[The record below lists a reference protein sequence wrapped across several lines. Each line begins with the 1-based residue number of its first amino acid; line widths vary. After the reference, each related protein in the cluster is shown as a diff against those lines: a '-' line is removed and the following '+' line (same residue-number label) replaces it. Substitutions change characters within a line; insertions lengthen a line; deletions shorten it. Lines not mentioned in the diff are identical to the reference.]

1 MRQNGLMR
9 RVKYTFYIIIA
20 VFFALAQGL
29 SAQNRQVDS
38 LVRLGESL
46 HMDYRFD
53 EACQAF
59 EEAAGLLGDNV
70 ADSLIME
77 SVAEKLIL
85 SENGLSMADFAYT
98 PAVVD
103 RTRFSIDDFFLY
115 YPLRDRSWRKVP
127 DQLDSSSFHPFSKA
141 LFAPSGSDRIIFS
154 AEDAA
159 GIRNLFMT
167 EIQDTLWTYPSM
179 LNESLT
185 SFSDEIYPMLS
196 SDGKSLYFS
205 SDGLYGVGGYDLYV
219 SRWDDEMKDWSEPVN
234 MGFPYSS
241 PYDDFLYLS
250 DDEEGYVFFASNRD
264 CQGDSVWVY
273 VLEYDSMPVRHSVED
288 PAALKELSLL
298 IPEHE
303 QVREEEP
310 EDAGVSESAGM
321 EKYRNKMAHVRQLRD
336 SVAFYTSSL
345 EEDRS
350 LFALSNDDSERMRLA
365 DIIRKRES
373 YVPELQDS
381 LKKAISQL
389 QEIEMEFLSSG
400 VVVDPDKIMA
410 AATNE
415 NEDAPRYDFVKRS
428 FGGPMDLH
436 IMKPEKEFDYS
447 FMVLDEGR
455 FAEDNTIPNGIIYQ
469 IQIFSAGGKA
479 DVKSLK
485 GLSPVFERRGE
496 SGRYTYRVGLFNSY
510 KDVLSKLNTVK
521 GRGFRSAF
529 IVAYDDGD
537 EISVATAR
545 NRETAKDDVRHMYE
559 VRIIP
564 VDGVLEDTV
573 TAGIRQQAA
582 GKDIARS
589 EAEDGTIIFMV
600 GPFTDKA
607 QADDLAAAVMEMGI
621 SDVSVHEV
629 ANDSAN
635 Q

>member
-1 MRQNGLMR
+1 MQ
-9 RVKYTFYIIIA
+9 RVKYTFYIILA
-20 VFFALAQGL
+20 VIFAFAQEIT
-29 SAQNRQVDS
+29 AQNRQVDS
-38 LVRLGESL
+38 LVRHGEAL

-59 EEAAGLLGDNV
+59 EEAAALLEGNA
-70 ADSLIME
+70 ADSLIIE
-77 SVAEKLIL
+77 SVAEKLLL
-85 SENGLSMADFAYT
+85 SENGLNMADFVYS
-98 PAVVD
+98 PAVID
-103 RTRFSIDDFFLY
+103 RTKFSIEDFFLY
-115 YPLRDRSWRKVP
+115 YPLRDRAWRQVP
-127 DQLDSSSFHPFSKA
+127 DQLDSSTFHPFSKA
-141 LFAPSGSDRIIFS
+141 LYAPSGSDRIIYS

-159 GIRNLFMT
+159 GIRNLFVT
-167 EIQDTLWTYPSM
+167 ELQDTLWTYPSM

-185 SFSDEIYPMLS
+185 SLSDEIYPMLS
-196 SDGKSLYFS
+196 PDGKSLYFS

-219 SRWDDEMKDWSEPVN
+219 SRWDEEMKDWSEPVN

-241 PYDDFLYLS
+241 PYDDFLYVS
-250 DDEEGYVFFASNRD
+250 DDEEGHMFFASNRD
-264 CQGDSVWVY
+264 CSADSVWVY

-288 PAALKELSLL
+288 PASLKELSLL
-298 IPEHE
+298 VPEHE
-303 QVREEEP
+303 QVREEELEEAP
-310 EDAGVSESAGM
+310 VAENAGM
-321 EKYRNKMAHVRQLRD
+321 DKYRTKMAQVRQLRD
-336 SVAFYTSSL
+336 SVSFYTTSL

-350 LFALSNDDSERMRLA
+350 LFALSNDDTERMRLA
-365 DIIRKRES
+365 ELIRSRES

-381 LKKAISQL
+381 LKRAIAQL

-415 NEDAPRYDFVKRS
+415 NEDAPRYDFIKRS
-428 FGGPMDLH
+428 FGGPLDLR
-436 IMKPEKEFDYS
+436 MMRPEKEFDYS

-455 FAEDNTIPNGIIYQ
+455 FAEDNTIPDGIIYQ

-529 IVAYDDGD
+529 IVAYDDG
-537 EISVATAR
+537 EEVSVATAR
-545 NRETAKDDVRHMYE
+545 NREAAKGAEHHMYE

-564 VDGVLEDTV
+564 ADGVLDDAV
-573 TAGIRQQAA
+573 TAGIREKAA

-589 EAEDGTIIFMV
+589 ESEDGTIIFMV
-600 GPFTDKA
+600 GPFADKA
-607 QADDLAAAVMEMGI
+607 QADDLAAAVVEMGI

-629 ANDSAN
+629 ANDSSN
-635 Q
+635 K

>member
-1 MRQNGLMR
+1 MQ
-9 RVKYTFYIIIA
+9 RVKYTFYIILA
-20 VFFALAQGL
+20 VIFAFAQEIT
-29 SAQNRQVDS
+29 AQNRQVDS
-38 LVRLGESL
+38 LVRHGEAL

-59 EEAAGLLGDNV
+59 EEAAALLEGNA
-70 ADSLIME
+70 ADSLLIE
-77 SVAEKLIL
+77 SVAEKLLL
-85 SENGLSMADFAYT
+85 SENGLNMADFVYS
-98 PAVVD
+98 PAVID
-103 RTRFSIDDFFLY
+103 RTRFSVEDFFLY
-115 YPLRDRSWRKVP
+115 YPLRDRAWRQVP
-127 DQLDSSSFHPFSKA
+127 DQLDSSAFHPFSKA
-141 LFAPSGSDRIIFS
+141 LYAPSGSDRIIYS

-159 GIRNLFMT
+159 GIRNLFVT
-167 EIQDTLWTYPSM
+167 ELQDTLWTYPSM

-196 SDGKSLYFS
+196 PDGKSLYFS

-241 PYDDFLYLS
+241 PYDDILYVS
-250 DDEEGYVFFASNRD
+250 DDEEGHVFFASNRD
-264 CQGDSVWVY
+264 CGADSVWVY
-273 VLEYDSMPVRHSVED
+273 VLEYDNMPVRHSVED

-303 QVREEEP
+303 QVREEE
-310 EDAGVSESAGM
+310 SEEAPVAENAGM
-321 EKYRNKMAHVRQLRD
+321 DKYRNKMAQVRQLRD
-336 SVAFYTSSL
+336 SVAFYTASL

-365 DIIRKRES
+365 ELIRERES

-381 LKKAISQL
+381 LKKVIMQL

-415 NEDAPRYDFVKRS
+415 NEDAPRYDFMKRS
-428 FGGPMDLH
+428 FGGPLDLR
-436 IMKPEKEFDYS
+436 MMRPEKEFDYS

-455 FAEDNTIPNGIIYQ
+455 FAEDNTIPDGIIYQ

-529 IVAYDDGD
+529 IVAYDDG
-537 EISVATAR
+537 EEVSVATAR
-545 NRETAKDDVRHMYE
+545 NRETAKGTEHHMYE

-564 VDGVLEDTV
+564 ADGVLDDAV
-573 TAGIRQQAA
+573 TAGIREKAA

-589 EAEDGTIIFMV
+589 ESEDGTITFMV
-600 GPFTDKA
+600 GPFADKA
-607 QADDLAAAVMEMGI
+607 QADDLAAAVVEMGI

-629 ANDSAN
+629 ANDSSN
-635 Q
+635 K

>member
-1 MRQNGLMR
+1 MQ
-9 RVKYTFYIIIA
+9 RVKYTFYIILA
-20 VFFALAQGL
+20 VFFAFAQGL

-53 EACQAF
+53 EACQVF
-59 EEAAGLLGDNV
+59 EEAADILGDNA
-70 ADSLIME
+70 ADSLLME
-77 SVAEKLIL
+77 SVAEKLLL

-167 EIQDTLWTYPSM
+167 ELQDTLWTYPSL

-219 SRWDDEMKDWSEPVN
+219 SRWDDEVDDWAEPVN

-241 PYDDFLYLS
+241 PYDDFLYVS
-250 DDEEGYVFFASNRD
+250 DEEEGYAFFASNRD
-264 CQGDSVWVY
+264 CPSDSVWVY
-273 VLEYDSMPVRHSVED
+273 VLEFDNMPVRHSVED

-298 IPEHE
+298 LPEHE

-310 EDAGVSESAGM
+310 EEAGAVENAGM
-321 EKYRNKMAHVRQLRD
+321 DKYRSKMAQVRQLRD
-336 SVAFYTSSL
+336 SVAFYTTSL

-365 DIIRKRES
+365 ELIRERES

-428 FGGPMDLH
+428 FGGPLDLD
-436 IMKPEKEFDYS
+436 IVKPEAEFDYS

-455 FAEDNTIPNGIIYQ
+455 FAEDNTIPDGIIYQ

-479 DVKSLK
+479 DVKNLK

-529 IVAYDDGD
+529 IVAYDDGE

-545 NRETAKDDVRHMYE
+545 NREAAKDDLRHMYE
-559 VRIIP
+559 VRITP
-564 VDGVLEDTV
+564 ADGVLDDSV
-573 TAGIRQQAA
+573 TAGIRQHAA

-607 QADDLAAAVMEMGI
+607 QADELVAAVMEMGI

>member
-1 MRQNGLMR
+1 MQ
-9 RVKYTFYIIIA
+9 RVKYTFYIILA
-20 VFFALAQGL
+20 VIFAFAQEIT
-29 SAQNRQVDS
+29 AQNRQVDS
-38 LVRLGESL
+38 LVRHGEAL

-59 EEAAGLLGDNV
+59 EEAAALLEGNA
-70 ADSLIME
+70 ADSLLIE
-77 SVAEKLIL
+77 SVAEKLLL
-85 SENGLSMADFAYT
+85 SENGLNMADFVYS
-98 PAVVD
+98 PAVID
-103 RTRFSIDDFFLY
+103 RTKFSIEDFFLY
-115 YPLRDRSWRKVP
+115 YPLRDRAWRQVP
-127 DQLDSSSFHPFSKA
+127 DQLDSSAFHPFSKA
-141 LFAPSGSDRIIFS
+141 LYAPSGSDRIIYS

-159 GIRNLFMT
+159 GIRNLFVT
-167 EIQDTLWTYPSM
+167 ELQDTLWTYPSM

-185 SFSDEIYPMLS
+185 SLSDEIYPMLS
-196 SDGKSLYFS
+196 PDGKSLYFS

-219 SRWDDEMKDWSEPVN
+219 SRWDEEMKDWSEPVN

-241 PYDDFLYLS
+241 PYDDFLYVS
-250 DDEEGYVFFASNRD
+250 DDEDGHVFFASNRD
-264 CQGDSVWVY
+264 CSADSVWVY
-273 VLEYDSMPVRHSVED
+273 VLEYDNMPVRHSVED

-303 QVREEEP
+303 QVREEE
-310 EDAGVSESAGM
+310 SEEAPVAENAGM
-321 EKYRNKMAHVRQLRD
+321 DKYRDKMAQVRQLRD
-336 SVAFYTSSL
+336 SVAFYTASL

-365 DIIRKRES
+365 ELIRERES

-381 LKKAISQL
+381 LKKVIMQL

-415 NEDAPRYDFVKRS
+415 NEDAPRYDFMKRS
-428 FGGPMDLH
+428 FGGPLDLR
-436 IMKPEKEFDYS
+436 MMRPEKEFDYS

-455 FAEDNTIPNGIIYQ
+455 FAEDNTIPGGIIYQ

-479 DVKSLK
+479 DVESLK

-529 IVAYDDGD
+529 IVAYDDG
-537 EISVATAR
+537 EEVSVATAR
-545 NRETAKDDVRHMYE
+545 NRETAKDAELHMYE

-564 VDGVLEDTV
+564 ADGVLDDAV
-573 TAGIRQQAA
+573 TAGIREKAA

-589 EAEDGTIIFMV
+589 ESEDGTIIFMV
-600 GPFTDKA
+600 GPFADKA
-607 QADDLAAAVMEMGI
+607 QADDLAAAVVEMGI

-629 ANDSAN
+629 ANDSSN
-635 Q
+635 K

>member
-1 MRQNGLMR
+1 MQG
-9 RVKYTFYIIIA
+9 VKCTFYIIMA
-20 VFFALAQGL
+20 VIFAFAQEIT
-29 SAQNRQVDS
+29 AQNRQVDS
-38 LVRLGESL
+38 LVRHGEAL

-59 EEAAGLLGDNV
+59 EEAAALLKY
-70 ADSLIME
+70 ADSLLIE

-85 SENGLSMADFAYT
+85 SENGLNMADFAYT
-98 PAVVD
+98 PNVVD
-103 RTRFSIDDFFLY
+103 RTKFSLEDFFLY
-115 YPLRDRSWRKVP
+115 YPLRDRSWRQVP
-127 DQLDSSSFHPFSKA
+127 DQLDSSRFHPFSKA
-141 LFAPSGSDRIIFS
+141 LYAPSGSDRIIYS

-167 EIQDTLWTYPSM
+167 ELKDTLWTYPSM

-196 SDGKSLYFS
+196 PDGKSLYFS

-219 SRWDDEMKDWSEPVN
+219 SRWDDEMKDWSKPVN

-241 PYDDFLYLS
+241 PYDDFLYVS
-250 DDEEGYVFFASNRD
+250 DEEDGYVFFASNRECD
-264 CQGDSVWVY
+264 ADSVWVY
-273 VLEYDSMPVRHSVED
+273 VLEYDNMPVRHSVED

-303 QVREEEP
+303 QVREEE
-310 EDAGVSESAGM
+310 DAGKSDNAGM
-321 EKYRNKMAHVRQLRD
+321 DKYRSKMAQVRQLRD
-336 SVAFYTSSL
+336 SVSFHTTSL

-350 LFALSNDDSERMRLA
+350 RFALSNDDTERMRLA
-365 DIIRKRES
+365 ELIRSREA

-381 LKKAISQL
+381 LKRAIAQL

-410 AATNE
+410 AATIE
-415 NEDAPRYDFVKRS
+415 NEEASRYDFVKRS
-428 FGGPMDLH
+428 FGGPLDLH
-436 IMKPEKEFDYS
+436 MMKPEKEFDYS

-455 FAEDNTIPNGIIYQ
+455 FAEDNTIPDGIIYQ

-521 GRGFRSAF
+521 GGGFRSAF
-529 IVAYDDGD
+529 IVAYDDG
-537 EISVATAR
+537 EEVSVATAR
-545 NRETAKDDVRHMYE
+545 NREGAKDDVYHMYE

-564 VDGVLEDTV
+564 ADGVLDDSV

-589 EAEDGTIIFMV
+589 ESEDGTIIFMV
-600 GPFTDKA
+600 GPFTDKVEA
-607 QADDLAAAVMEMGI
+607 EELAAVVMEMGI

-629 ANDSAN
+629 VNDSAN

>member
-1 MRQNGLMR
+1 MQ

-20 VFFALAQGL
+20 VIFALSQEIT
-29 SAQNRQVDS
+29 AQNRQVDS
-38 LVRLGESL
+38 LVRHGEAL

-59 EEAAGLLGDNV
+59 EEAAALLEGNA
-70 ADSLIME
+70 ADSLLVE
-77 SVAEKLIL
+77 SVAEKLLL
-85 SENGLSMADFAYT
+85 SENGLNMADFVYS
-98 PAVVD
+98 PAVID
-103 RTRFSIDDFFLY
+103 RTKFSVEDFFLY

-127 DQLDSSSFHPFSKA
+127 DQLDSSAVHPFSKA
-141 LFAPSGSDRIIFS
+141 LYAPSDSDRIIYS

-159 GIRNLFMT
+159 GIRNLFVT
-167 EIQDTLWTYPSM
+167 ELQDTLWTYPSM

-196 SDGKSLYFS
+196 PDGKSLYFS

-219 SRWDDEMKDWSEPVN
+219 SRWDEEMKDWSEPVN

-241 PYDDFLYLS
+241 PYDDFLYVS
-250 DDEEGYVFFASNRD
+250 DDEERHVFFASNRD
-264 CQGDSVWVY
+264 CSADSVWVY
-273 VLEYDSMPVRHSVED
+273 VLEYDNMPVRHSVED

-310 EDAGVSESAGM
+310 EEAPVAENAGM
-321 EKYRNKMAHVRQLRD
+321 DKYRNKMAQVRQLRD
-336 SVAFYTSSL
+336 SVAFYTASL

-350 LFALSNDDSERMRLA
+350 LFALSNDDSERMKLA
-365 DIIRKRES
+365 ELIRERES

-381 LKKAISQL
+381 LKKVIMQL

-415 NEDAPRYDFVKRS
+415 NEDTPRYDFMKRS
-428 FGGPMDLH
+428 FGGPLDLRM
-436 IMKPEKEFDYS
+436 MKPEKEFDYS

-455 FAEDNTIPNGIIYQ
+455 FAEDNTIPGGIIYQ

-529 IVAYDDGD
+529 IVAYDDG
-537 EISVATAR
+537 EEVSVATAR
-545 NRETAKDDVRHMYE
+545 NREAAKGAEHHMYE

-564 VDGVLEDTV
+564 ADGVLDDAV
-573 TAGIRQQAA
+573 TAGIREKAA

-589 EAEDGTIIFMV
+589 ESEDGTIIFMV
-600 GPFTDKA
+600 GPFADRI
-607 QADDLAAAVMEMGI
+607 QADDLAAAVVEMGI

-629 ANDSAN
+629 ANDSSN
-635 Q
+635 K

>member
-1 MRQNGLMR
+1 MQ

-20 VFFALAQGL
+20 VIFALSQEIT
-29 SAQNRQVDS
+29 AQNRQVDS
-38 LVRLGESL
+38 LVRHGEDL

-59 EEAAGLLGDNV
+59 EEAAALLGDNP
-70 ADSLIME
+70 ADSLLVE
-77 SVAEKLIL
+77 SVAEKLLL
-85 SENGLSMADFAYT
+85 SENGLNMADFVYS
-98 PAVVD
+98 PAVID
-103 RTRFSIDDFFLY
+103 RTKFSIEDFFLY
-115 YPLRDRSWRKVP
+115 YPLRDMAWRQVP
-127 DQLDSSSFHPFSKA
+127 DQLDSSAFHPFSKA
-141 LFAPSGSDRIIFS
+141 LYAPSGSDRIIYS

-159 GIRNLFMT
+159 GIRNLFVT
-167 EIQDTLWTYPSM
+167 ELQDTLWTYPSM

-185 SFSDEIYPMLS
+185 SLSDEIYPMLS
-196 SDGKSLYFS
+196 PDGKSLYFS

-219 SRWDDEMKDWSEPVN
+219 SRWDEEMKDWSEPVN

-241 PYDDFLYLS
+241 PYDDFLYVS
-250 DDEEGYVFFASNRD
+250 DDEEGHVFFASNRD
-264 CQGDSVWVY
+264 CSVDSVWVY
-273 VLEYDSMPVRHSVED
+273 VLEYDNMPVRHSVED

-310 EDAGVSESAGM
+310 EEAPVAENAGM
-321 EKYRNKMAHVRQLRD
+321 DKYRNKMAQVRQLRD
-336 SVAFYTSSL
+336 SVSFYTTSL

-350 LFALSNDDSERMRLA
+350 LFALSNDDTERMRLA
-365 DIIRKRES
+365 ELIRSREA

-381 LKKAISQL
+381 LKRAIAQL

-415 NEDAPRYDFVKRS
+415 NEDAPRYDFMKRS
-428 FGGPMDLH
+428 FGGPLDLH
-436 IMKPEKEFDYS
+436 MMRPEKEFDYS

-455 FAEDNTIPNGIIYQ
+455 FAEDNTIPGGIIYQ

-479 DVKSLK
+479 DLKSLK

-529 IVAYDDGD
+529 IVAYDDG
-537 EISVATAR
+537 EEVSVATAR
-545 NRETAKDDVRHMYE
+545 NREVAKGAELHVYE

-564 VDGVLEDTV
+564 ADGVLDDSV
-573 TAGIRQQAA
+573 TAGIREKAA

-589 EAEDGTIIFMV
+589 ESEDGTIIFMV
-600 GPFTDKA
+600 GPFADKT
-607 QADDLAAAVMEMGI
+607 QADDLAAAVVEMGI

-629 ANDSAN
+629 ANDSSN
-635 Q
+635 K

>member
-1 MRQNGLMR
+1 MQ

-20 VFFALAQGL
+20 VIFALSQEIT
-29 SAQNRQVDS
+29 AQNRQVDS
-38 LVRLGESL
+38 LVRHGEAL

-59 EEAAGLLGDNV
+59 EEAAALLEGNA
-70 ADSLIME
+70 ADSLLVE
-77 SVAEKLIL
+77 SVAEKLLL
-85 SENGLSMADFAYT
+85 SENGLNMADFVYS
-98 PAVVD
+98 PAVID
-103 RTRFSIDDFFLY
+103 RTKFSVEDFFLY
-115 YPLRDRSWRKVP
+115 YPLRDMSWRQVP
-127 DQLDSSSFHPFSKA
+127 DQLDSSAFHPFSKA
-141 LFAPSGSDRIIFS
+141 LYAPSGSDRIIYS

-159 GIRNLFMT
+159 GIRNLFVT
-167 EIQDTLWTYPSM
+167 ELQDTLWTYPSM

-196 SDGKSLYFS
+196 PDGKSLYFS

-219 SRWDDEMKDWSEPVN
+219 SRWDEEMKDWSEPVN

-241 PYDDFLYLS
+241 PYDDFLYVS
-250 DDEEGYVFFASNRD
+250 DDEEGHVFFASNRD
-264 CQGDSVWVY
+264 CSADSVWVY
-273 VLEYDSMPVRHSVED
+273 VLEYDNMPVRHSVED

-303 QVREEEP
+303 QVRDEE
-310 EDAGVSESAGM
+310 SEEAPVAENAGM
-321 EKYRNKMAHVRQLRD
+321 DKYRNKMAQVRQLRD
-336 SVAFYTSSL
+336 SVAFYTASL

-365 DIIRKRES
+365 ELIRERES

-381 LKKAISQL
+381 LKKVIMQL

-415 NEDAPRYDFVKRS
+415 NEDSPRYDFMKRS
-428 FGGPMDLH
+428 FGGPLDLRM
-436 IMKPEKEFDYS
+436 MKPEKEFDYS

-455 FAEDNTIPNGIIYQ
+455 FAEDNTIPGGIIYQ

-529 IVAYDDGD
+529 IVAYDDG
-537 EISVATAR
+537 EEVSVATAR
-545 NRETAKDDVRHMYE
+545 NREAAKGAEHHMYE

-564 VDGVLEDTV
+564 ADGVLDDAV
-573 TAGIRQQAA
+573 TAGIREKAA

-589 EAEDGTIIFMV
+589 ESEDGTIIFMV
-600 GPFTDKA
+600 GPFADKA
-607 QADDLAAAVMEMGI
+607 QADDLAAAVVEMGI

-629 ANDSAN
+629 ANDSSN
-635 Q
+635 K

>member
-1 MRQNGLMR
+1 MQ
-9 RVKYTFYIIIA
+9 RVKYTFYIILA
-20 VFFALAQGL
+20 VIFAFAQEIT
-29 SAQNRQVDS
+29 AQNRQVDS
-38 LVRLGESL
+38 LVRHGEAL

-59 EEAAGLLGDNV
+59 EEAAALLEGNA
-70 ADSLIME
+70 ADSLLIE
-77 SVAEKLIL
+77 SVAEKLLL
-85 SENGLSMADFAYT
+85 SENGLNMADFVYS
-98 PAVVD
+98 PAVID
-103 RTRFSIDDFFLY
+103 RTKFSVEDFFLY
-115 YPLRDRSWRKVP
+115 YPLRDRAWRQVP
-127 DQLDSSSFHPFSKA
+127 DQLDSSAFHPFSKA
-141 LFAPSGSDRIIFS
+141 LYAPSGSDRIIYS

-159 GIRNLFMT
+159 GIRNLFVT
-167 EIQDTLWTYPSM
+167 ELQDTLWTYPSM
-179 LNESLT
+179 LNESLI
-185 SFSDEIYPMLS
+185 SLSDEIYPMLS
-196 SDGKSLYFS
+196 PDGKSLYFS

-219 SRWDDEMKDWSEPVN
+219 SRWDEEMKDWSEPVN

-241 PYDDFLYLS
+241 PYDDFLYVS
-250 DDEEGYVFFASNRD
+250 DDEEGHVFFASNRD
-264 CQGDSVWVY
+264 CSADSVWVY
-273 VLEYDSMPVRHSVED
+273 VLEYDNMPVRHSVED

-303 QVREEEP
+303 QVREEE
-310 EDAGVSESAGM
+310 SEEAPVAENAGM
-321 EKYRNKMAHVRQLRD
+321 DKYRNKMAQVRQLRD
-336 SVAFYTSSL
+336 SVSFYTTSL

-350 LFALSNDDSERMRLA
+350 LFALSNDDTERMRLA
-365 DIIRKRES
+365 ELIRSREA

-381 LKKAISQL
+381 LKRAIAQL

-415 NEDAPRYDFVKRS
+415 SEDSPRYDFMKRS
-428 FGGPMDLH
+428 FGAPLDLR
-436 IMKPEKEFDYS
+436 MMRPEKEFDYS

-455 FAEDNTIPNGIIYQ
+455 FAEDNTIPGGIIYQ

-537 EISVATAR
+537 EVSVATAR
-545 NRETAKDDVRHMYE
+545 NREATKGAELHMYE

-564 VDGVLEDTV
+564 ADGVLDDAV
-573 TAGIRQQAA
+573 TAGIREKAA

-589 EAEDGTIIFMV
+589 ESEDGTIIFMV
-600 GPFTDKA
+600 GPFADKT
-607 QADDLAAAVMEMGI
+607 QADDLAAAVVEMGI

-629 ANDSAN
+629 ANDSSN
-635 Q
+635 K

>member
-1 MRQNGLMR
+1 MQ
-9 RVKYTFYIIIA
+9 RVKYTFYIILA
-20 VFFALAQGL
+20 VIFAFAQEIT
-29 SAQNRQVDS
+29 AQNRQVDS
-38 LVRLGESL
+38 LVRHGEAL

-59 EEAAGLLGDNV
+59 EEAVALLEGNA
-70 ADSLIME
+70 ADSLLIE
-77 SVAEKLIL
+77 SVAEKLLL
-85 SENGLSMADFAYT
+85 SENGLNMADFVYS
-98 PAVVD
+98 PAVID
-103 RTRFSIDDFFLY
+103 RTKFSIEDFFLY
-115 YPLRDRSWRKVP
+115 YPLRDRAWRQVP
-127 DQLDSSSFHPFSKA
+127 DQLDSSAFHPFSKA
-141 LFAPSGSDRIIFS
+141 LYAPSGSDRIIYS

-159 GIRNLFMT
+159 GIRNLFVT
-167 EIQDTLWTYPSM
+167 ELQDTLWTYPSM

-185 SFSDEIYPMLS
+185 SLSDEIYPMLS
-196 SDGKSLYFS
+196 PDGKSLYFS

-219 SRWDDEMKDWSEPVN
+219 SRWDEEMKDWSEPVN

-241 PYDDFLYLS
+241 PYDDFLYVS
-250 DDEEGYVFFASNRD
+250 DNEEGHVFFASNRD
-264 CQGDSVWVY
+264 CSADSVWVY
-273 VLEYDSMPVRHSVED
+273 VLEFDNMPVRHSVED

-303 QVREEEP
+303 QVREEE
-310 EDAGVSESAGM
+310 SEEAPVAENAGM
-321 EKYRNKMAHVRQLRD
+321 DKYRNKMAQVRQLRD
-336 SVAFYTSSL
+336 SVAFYTASL

-365 DIIRKRES
+365 ELIRERES

-381 LKKAISQL
+381 LKKVIMQL
-389 QEIEMEFLSSG
+389 QDIEMEFLSSG

-415 NEDAPRYDFVKRS
+415 NEDAPRYDFMKRS
-428 FGGPMDLH
+428 FGGPLDLR
-436 IMKPEKEFDYS
+436 MMRPEKEFDYS

-455 FAEDNTIPNGIIYQ
+455 FAEDNTIPDGIIYQ

-529 IVAYDDGD
+529 IVAYDDG
-537 EISVATAR
+537 EEVSVATAR
-545 NRETAKDDVRHMYE
+545 NRETAKGAEHHMYE

-564 VDGVLEDTV
+564 ADGVLDDAV
-573 TAGIRQQAA
+573 TAGIREKAA

-589 EAEDGTIIFMV
+589 ESEDGTIIFMV
-600 GPFTDKA
+600 GPFADKA
-607 QADDLAAAVMEMGI
+607 QADDLAAAVVEMGI

-629 ANDSAN
+629 ANDSSN
-635 Q
+635 K

>member
-1 MRQNGLMR
+1 MR

-167 EIQDTLWTYPSM
+167 ELQDTLWTYPSM

-196 SDGKSLYFS
+196 PDGKSLYFS

-219 SRWDDEMKDWSEPVN
+219 SRWDDEMNDWSEPVN

-250 DDEEGYVFFASNRD
+250 DDEDGYVFFASNRD

-428 FGGPMDLH
+428 FGGPLDLH

-529 IVAYDDGD
+529 IVAYDDGE

>member
-127 DQLDSSSFHPFSKA
+127 NQLDSSSFHPFSKA

-167 EIQDTLWTYPSM
+167 ELQDTLWTYPSM

-196 SDGKSLYFS
+196 PDGKSLYFS

-428 FGGPMDLH
+428 FGGPLDLH

-529 IVAYDDGD
+529 IVAYDDGE

>member
-167 EIQDTLWTYPSM
+167 ELQDTLWTYPSM

-196 SDGKSLYFS
+196 PDGKSLYFS

-219 SRWDDEMKDWSEPVN
+219 SRWDDEMNDWSEPVN

-250 DDEEGYVFFASNRD
+250 DDEDGYVFFASNRD

-428 FGGPMDLH
+428 FGGPLDLH

-529 IVAYDDGD
+529 IVAYDDGE

>member
-1 MRQNGLMR
+1 MQG
-9 RVKYTFYIIIA
+9 VKYTFYIFMTVI
-20 VFFALAQGL
+20 FAFSQEL
-29 SAQNRQVDS
+29 SAQNPQVDS

-53 EACQAF
+53 DACHAF
-59 EEAAGLLGDNV
+59 EEAVGLIGDAP
-70 ADSLIME
+70 ADSLLREM
-77 SVAEKLIL
+77 VAEKLL
-85 SENGLSMADFAYT
+85 LAENGLNMADFVYT
-98 PAVVD
+98 PVVVD
-103 RTRFSIDDFFLY
+103 RMKCSLEDFFLY
-115 YPLRDRSWRKVP
+115 YPLADRAWRKIP
-127 DQLDSSSFHPFSKA
+127 DQLDSSRFHPFSKA
-141 LFAPSGSDRIIFS
+141 LYAPSGADMLIYS
-154 AEDAA
+154 AEDQA

-167 EIQDTLWTYPSM
+167 ELQDTLWTYPSL
-179 LNESLT
+179 LNESVT

-196 SDGKSLYFS
+196 PDGRSLYFS

-219 SRWDDEMKDWSEPVN
+219 SRWDDGLRDWTEPVN

-241 PYDDFLYLS
+241 PYDDFLYVS

-264 CQGDSVWVY
+264 CQADSLWVY

-288 PAALKELSLL
+288 PSALKELSLL

-303 QVREEEP
+303 QMSDEEARKDDVQ
-310 EDAGVSESAGM
+310 EDSGM
-321 EKYRNKMAHVRQLRD
+321 EKYRRKMAQVRQLRD

-350 LFALSNDDSERMRLA
+350 LFALSNDDTERLRLA
-365 DIIRKRES
+365 ELIRQRES

-381 LKKAISQL
+381 LKRAIAQL
-389 QEIEMEFLSSG
+389 QDIEMEFLSSG

-415 NEDAPRYDFVKRS
+415 NEEAPRYDFVRRS
-428 FGGPMDLH
+428 FGGPLDLRF
-436 IMKPEKEFDYS
+436 MKPETEFDYS

-455 FAEDNTIPNGIIYQ
+455 FAEDNTIPDGIIYQ

-479 DVKSLK
+479 DVKSLR

-510 KDVLSKLNTVK
+510 KDVLSQLNTVK

-529 IVAYDDGD
+529 IVAYDDGE

-545 NRETAKDDVRHMYE
+545 DREGAKDAERHMYE

-564 VDGVLEDTV
+564 ADGVLEDSV

-589 EAEDGTIIFMV
+589 EAEDGTIMFMV
-600 GPFTDKA
+600 GPFTDRT
-607 QADDLAAAVMEMGI
+607 QAEELAAAVMEMGI
-621 SDVSVHEV
+621 SDVSVNEV
-629 ANDSAN
+629 ANDSVN

>member
-1 MRQNGLMR
+1 MR

-428 FGGPMDLH
+428 FGGPLDLH

-529 IVAYDDGD
+529 IVAYDDGE

-629 ANDSAN
+629 ANDSVN

>member
-1 MRQNGLMR
+1 MQ
-9 RVKYTFYIIIA
+9 RVKYTFYIIMA
-20 VFFALAQGL
+20 VIFAFAQEIT
-29 SAQNRQVDS
+29 AQNRQVDS
-38 LVRLGESL
+38 LVRHGEAL

-59 EEAAGLLGDNV
+59 EEAAALLEGNA
-70 ADSLIME
+70 ADSLLIE
-77 SVAEKLIL
+77 SVAEKLLL
-85 SENGLSMADFAYT
+85 SENGLNMADFVYS
-98 PAVVD
+98 PAVID
-103 RTRFSIDDFFLY
+103 RTKFSIEDFFLY
-115 YPLRDRSWRKVP
+115 YPLRDRAWRQVP
-127 DQLDSSSFHPFSKA
+127 DQLDSSAFHPFSKA
-141 LFAPSGSDRIIFS
+141 LYAPSGSDRIIYS

-159 GIRNLFMT
+159 GIRNLFVT
-167 EIQDTLWTYPSM
+167 ELQDTLWTYPSM

-185 SFSDEIYPMLS
+185 SLSDEIYPMLS
-196 SDGKSLYFS
+196 PDGKSLYFS

-219 SRWDDEMKDWSEPVN
+219 SRWDEEVKDWSEPVN

-241 PYDDFLYLS
+241 PYDDFLYVS
-250 DDEEGYVFFASNRD
+250 DDEDGHVLFASNRD
-264 CQGDSVWVY
+264 CSADSVWVY
-273 VLEYDSMPVRHSVED
+273 VLEFDNMPVRHSVED

-303 QVREEEP
+303 QVREEE
-310 EDAGVSESAGM
+310 SEEAPVAENAGM
-321 EKYRNKMAHVRQLRD
+321 DKYRNKMAQVRQLRD
-336 SVAFYTSSL
+336 SVAFYTASL

-365 DIIRKRES
+365 ELIRERES

-381 LKKAISQL
+381 LKKVIMQL

-415 NEDAPRYDFVKRS
+415 NEDAPRYDFMKRS
-428 FGGPMDLH
+428 FGGPLDLR
-436 IMKPEKEFDYS
+436 MMRPEKEFDYS

-455 FAEDNTIPNGIIYQ
+455 FAEDNTIPGGIIYQ

-529 IVAYDDGD
+529 IVAYDDG
-537 EISVATAR
+537 EEVSVATAR
-545 NRETAKDDVRHMYE
+545 NREAAKGAEHHMYE

-564 VDGVLEDTV
+564 ADGVLDDAV
-573 TAGIRQQAA
+573 TAGIREKAA

-589 EAEDGTIIFMV
+589 ESEDGTIIFMV
-600 GPFTDKA
+600 GPFADKA
-607 QADDLAAAVMEMGI
+607 QADDLAAAVVEMGI

-629 ANDSAN
+629 ANDSSN
-635 Q
+635 K

>member
-1 MRQNGLMR
+1 MQ
-9 RVKYTFYIIIA
+9 RVKYTFYIIMA
-20 VFFALAQGL
+20 VIFAFAQEIT
-29 SAQNRQVDS
+29 AQNRQVDS
-38 LVRLGESL
+38 LVRHGEAL

-59 EEAAGLLGDNV
+59 EEAAALLEGNA
-70 ADSLIME
+70 ADSLLIE
-77 SVAEKLIL
+77 SVAEKLLL
-85 SENGLSMADFAYT
+85 SENGLNMADFVYS
-98 PAVVD
+98 PAVID
-103 RTRFSIDDFFLY
+103 RTKFSIEDFFLY
-115 YPLRDRSWRKVP
+115 YPLRDRAWRQVP
-127 DQLDSSSFHPFSKA
+127 DQLDSSAFHPFSKA
-141 LFAPSGSDRIIFS
+141 LYAPSGSDRIIYS

-159 GIRNLFMT
+159 GIRNLFVT
-167 EIQDTLWTYPSM
+167 ELQDTLWTYPSM

-185 SFSDEIYPMLS
+185 SLSDEIYPMLS
-196 SDGKSLYFS
+196 PDGKSLYFS

-219 SRWDDEMKDWSEPVN
+219 SRWDEEVKDWSEPVN

-241 PYDDFLYLS
+241 PYDDFLYVS
-250 DDEEGYVFFASNRD
+250 DDEDGHVLFASNRD
-264 CQGDSVWVY
+264 CSADSVWVY
-273 VLEYDSMPVRHSVED
+273 VLEFDNMPVRHSVED

-303 QVREEEP
+303 QVREEE
-310 EDAGVSESAGM
+310 SEEAPVAENAGM
-321 EKYRNKMAHVRQLRD
+321 DKYRNKMAQVRQLRD
-336 SVAFYTSSL
+336 SVAFYTASL

-365 DIIRKRES
+365 ELIRERES

-381 LKKAISQL
+381 LKKVIMQL

-415 NEDAPRYDFVKRS
+415 NEDAPRYDFMKRS
-428 FGGPMDLH
+428 FGGPLDLR
-436 IMKPEKEFDYS
+436 MMRPEKEFDYS

-455 FAEDNTIPNGIIYQ
+455 FAEDNTIPGGIIYQ

-529 IVAYDDGD
+529 IVAYDDG
-537 EISVATAR
+537 EEVSVATAR
-545 NRETAKDDVRHMYE
+545 NRETAKDAELHMYE

-564 VDGVLEDTV
+564 ADGVLDDAV
-573 TAGIRQQAA
+573 TAGIREKAA

-589 EAEDGTIIFMV
+589 ESEDGTIIFMV
-600 GPFTDKA
+600 GPFADKT
-607 QADDLAAAVMEMGI
+607 QADDLAAAVVEMGI

-629 ANDSAN
+629 ANDSSN
-635 Q
+635 K

>member
-1 MRQNGLMR
+1 MQ
-9 RVKYTFYIIIA
+9 RVKYTFYIILA
-20 VFFALAQGL
+20 VIFAFAQEIT
-29 SAQNRQVDS
+29 AQNRQVDS
-38 LVRLGESL
+38 LVRHGEAL

-59 EEAAGLLGDNV
+59 EEAAALLEGNA
-70 ADSLIME
+70 ADSLLIE
-77 SVAEKLIL
+77 SVAEKLLL
-85 SENGLSMADFAYT
+85 SENGLNMADFVYS
-98 PAVVD
+98 PAVID
-103 RTRFSIDDFFLY
+103 RTKFSIEDFFLY
-115 YPLRDRSWRKVP
+115 YPLRDRAWRQVP
-127 DQLDSSSFHPFSKA
+127 DQLDSSALHPFSKA
-141 LFAPSGSDRIIFS
+141 LYAPSGSDRIIYS

-159 GIRNLFMT
+159 GIRNLFVT
-167 EIQDTLWTYPSM
+167 ELQDTLWTYPSM
-179 LNESLT
+179 LNESIT
-185 SFSDEIYPMLS
+185 SLSDEIYPMLS
-196 SDGKSLYFS
+196 PDGKSLYFS

-219 SRWDDEMKDWSEPVN
+219 SRWDEEMKDWSEPVN

-241 PYDDFLYLS
+241 PYDDFLYVS
-250 DDEEGYVFFASNRD
+250 DDEEGHVFFASNRD
-264 CQGDSVWVY
+264 CSADSVWVY
-273 VLEYDSMPVRHSVED
+273 VLEFDNMPVRHSVED

-303 QVREEEP
+303 QVREEE
-310 EDAGVSESAGM
+310 SEEAPVAENAGM
-321 EKYRNKMAHVRQLRD
+321 DKYRNKMAQVRQLRD
-336 SVAFYTSSL
+336 SVAFYTASL

-365 DIIRKRES
+365 ELIRERES

-381 LKKAISQL
+381 LKKVIMQL

-415 NEDAPRYDFVKRS
+415 NEDAPRYDFMKRS
-428 FGGPMDLH
+428 FGGPLDLR
-436 IMKPEKEFDYS
+436 MMRPEKEFDYS

-455 FAEDNTIPNGIIYQ
+455 FAEDNTIPGGIIYQ

-529 IVAYDDGD
+529 IVAYDDG
-537 EISVATAR
+537 EEVSVATAR
-545 NRETAKDDVRHMYE
+545 NREAAKGADHHMYE

-564 VDGVLEDTV
+564 ADGVLDDAV
-573 TAGIRQQAA
+573 TAGIREKAA

-589 EAEDGTIIFMV
+589 ESEDGTIIFMV
-600 GPFTDKA
+600 GPFADKA
-607 QADDLAAAVMEMGI
+607 QADDLAAAVVEMGI

-629 ANDSAN
+629 ANDSSN
-635 Q
+635 K

>member
-1 MRQNGLMR
+1 MQ
-9 RVKYTFYIIIA
+9 RVKYTFYIILA
-20 VFFALAQGL
+20 VIFAFAQEIT
-29 SAQNRQVDS
+29 AQNRQVDS
-38 LVRLGESL
+38 LVRHGEAL

-59 EEAAGLLGDNV
+59 EEAAALLEGNA
-70 ADSLIME
+70 ADSLLIE
-77 SVAEKLIL
+77 SVAEKLLL
-85 SENGLSMADFAYT
+85 SENGLNMADFVYSPT
-98 PAVVD
+98 VID
-103 RTRFSIDDFFLY
+103 RTRFSVEDFFLY
-115 YPLRDRSWRKVP
+115 YPLRDRAWRQVP
-127 DQLDSSSFHPFSKA
+127 DQLDSSTFHPFSKA
-141 LFAPSGSDRIIFS
+141 LYAPSGSDRIIYS

-159 GIRNLFMT
+159 GIRNLFVT
-167 EIQDTLWTYPSM
+167 ELQDTLWTYPSM

-185 SFSDEIYPMLS
+185 SLSDEIYPMLS
-196 SDGKSLYFS
+196 PDGKSLYFS

-219 SRWDDEMKDWSEPVN
+219 SRWDEEMKDWSEPVN

-241 PYDDFLYLS
+241 PYDDFLYVS
-250 DDEEGYVFFASNRD
+250 DDEEGHMFFASNRD
-264 CQGDSVWVY
+264 CSADSVWVY
-273 VLEYDSMPVRHSVED
+273 VLEFDNMPVRHSVED

-303 QVREEEP
+303 QVREEE
-310 EDAGVSESAGM
+310 SEEAPVAENAGM
-321 EKYRNKMAHVRQLRD
+321 DKYRNKMAQVRQLRD
-336 SVAFYTSSL
+336 SVSFYTTSL

-350 LFALSNDDSERMRLA
+350 LFALSNDDTERMRLA
-365 DIIRKRES
+365 ELIRSMEA

-381 LKKAISQL
+381 LKRAIAQL

-415 NEDAPRYDFVKRS
+415 NEDAPRYDFMKRS
-428 FGGPMDLH
+428 FGGPLDLR
-436 IMKPEKEFDYS
+436 MMRPEKEFDYS

-455 FAEDNTIPNGIIYQ
+455 FAEDNTIPGGIIYQ

-529 IVAYDDGD
+529 IVAYDDG
-537 EISVATAR
+537 EEVSVATAR
-545 NRETAKDDVRHMYE
+545 NREAAKGAEHHMYE

-564 VDGVLEDTV
+564 ADGVLDDAV
-573 TAGIRQQAA
+573 TAGIREKAA

-589 EAEDGTIIFMV
+589 DSEDGTIIFMV
-600 GPFTDKA
+600 GPFADKA
-607 QADDLAAAVMEMGI
+607 QADDLAAAVVEMGI

-629 ANDSAN
+629 ANDSSN
-635 Q
+635 K

>member
-1 MRQNGLMR
+1 
-9 RVKYTFYIIIA
+9 
-20 VFFALAQGL
+20 
-29 SAQNRQVDS
+29 
-38 LVRLGESL
+38 
-46 HMDYRFD
+46 MDYRFD
-53 EACQAF
+53 AACQVF
-59 EEAAGLLGDNV
+59 EEAVSFLEDSA
-70 ADSLIME
+70 ADSLLIE
-77 SVAEKLIL
+77 SVAEKLLL

-98 PAVVD
+98 PKVVE
-103 RTRFSIDDFFLY
+103 RTKFSLEDFFLY
-115 YPLRDRSWRKVP
+115 YPLRDRAWRKVP
-127 DQLDSSSFHPFSKA
+127 DQLDSSRFHPFSKA
-141 LFAPSGSDRIIFS
+141 IYAPSGSDRIIYS

-159 GIRNLFMT
+159 GIRNLFVT
-167 EIQDTLWTYPSM
+167 ELEDTLWTYPSM

-196 SDGKSLYFS
+196 QDGKSLYFS

-219 SRWDDEMKDWSEPVN
+219 SRWDEEMKDWSEPVN

-241 PYDDFLYLS
+241 PYDDFLYFS

-264 CQGDSVWVY
+264 ADADSVWVY
-273 VLEYDSMPVRHSVED
+273 VLEYDNMPVRHSVESS
-288 PAALKELSLL
+288 AALKELSLL

-303 QVREEEP
+303 RVRDEEP
-310 EDAGVSESAGM
+310 EEAVAAENTGM
-321 EKYRNKMAHVRQLRD
+321 DKYRNKMAQVRQLRD
-336 SVAFYTSSL
+336 SVSFYTTSL

-350 LFALSNDDSERMRLA
+350 LFALSNDDTERMRLA
-365 DIIRKRES
+365 ELIRTREA
-373 YVPELQDS
+373 YVPVLQDS
-381 LKKAISQL
+381 LKVAIAQL

-415 NEDAPRYDFVKRS
+415 NEEVQRYEFVKRS
-428 FGGPMDLH
+428 FGGPLDLH
-436 IMKPEKEFDYS
+436 MMKPEKEFDYS

-455 FAEDNTIPNGIIYQ
+455 FAEDNTIPDGIIYQ

-510 KDVLSKLNTVK
+510 KDVLSNLNTVK

-529 IVAYDDGD
+529 IVAYDDG
-537 EISVATAR
+537 EEVSVATAR
-545 NRETAKDDVRHMYE
+545 NREGAKDIVQHMYE

-564 VDGVLEDTV
+564 VDGVLDDSV
-573 TAGIRQQAA
+573 IAGIHQHAA
-582 GKDIARS
+582 GKDISRS
-589 EAEDGTIIFMV
+589 ESEDGTIIFKV
-600 GPFTDKA
+600 GLFADKA

-629 ANDSAN
+629 ANESAN

>member
-1 MRQNGLMR
+1 MQ
-9 RVKYTFYIIIA
+9 RVKYTFYIILA
-20 VFFALAQGL
+20 VIFAFAQEIT
-29 SAQNRQVDS
+29 AQNRQVDS
-38 LVRLGESL
+38 LVRHGEAL

-59 EEAAGLLGDNV
+59 EEAAALLEGNA
-70 ADSLIME
+70 ADSLLIE
-77 SVAEKLIL
+77 SVAEKLLL
-85 SENGLSMADFAYT
+85 SENGLNMADFVYS
-98 PAVVD
+98 PAVID
-103 RTRFSIDDFFLY
+103 RTKFSIEDFFLY
-115 YPLRDRSWRKVP
+115 YPLRDMAWRQVP
-127 DQLDSSSFHPFSKA
+127 DQLDSSTFHPFSKA
-141 LFAPSGSDRIIFS
+141 LYAPSGSDRIIYS

-159 GIRNLFMT
+159 GIRNLFVT
-167 EIQDTLWTYPSM
+167 ELQDTLWTYPSM

-185 SFSDEIYPMLS
+185 SLSDEIYPMLS
-196 SDGKSLYFS
+196 PDGKSLYFS

-219 SRWDDEMKDWSEPVN
+219 SRWDEEMKDWSEPVN

-241 PYDDFLYLS
+241 PYDDFLYVS
-250 DDEEGYVFFASNRD
+250 DDEEGHVFFASNRD
-264 CQGDSVWVY
+264 CSADSVWVY
-273 VLEYDSMPVRHSVED
+273 VLEYDNMPVRHSVED

-303 QVREEEP
+303 QVREEE
-310 EDAGVSESAGM
+310 SEEAPVAENAGM
-321 EKYRNKMAHVRQLRD
+321 DKYRNKMAQVRQLRD
-336 SVAFYTSSL
+336 SVAFYTASL

-365 DIIRKRES
+365 ELIRERES

-381 LKKAISQL
+381 LKKVIMQL

-415 NEDAPRYDFVKRS
+415 NEDAPRYDFMKRS
-428 FGGPMDLH
+428 FGGPLDLR
-436 IMKPEKEFDYS
+436 MMRPEKEFDYS

-455 FAEDNTIPNGIIYQ
+455 FAEDNTIPGGIIYQ

-529 IVAYDDGD
+529 IVAYDDG
-537 EISVATAR
+537 EEVSVATAR
-545 NRETAKDDVRHMYE
+545 NREAAKGAEHHMYE

-564 VDGVLEDTV
+564 ADGVLDDAV
-573 TAGIRQQAA
+573 TAGIREKAA

-589 EAEDGTIIFMV
+589 ESEDGTIIFMV
-600 GPFTDKA
+600 GPFADKA
-607 QADDLAAAVMEMGI
+607 QADDLAAAVVEMGI

-629 ANDSAN
+629 ANDSSN
-635 Q
+635 K

>member
-1 MRQNGLMR
+1 MQ
-9 RVKYTFYIIIA
+9 RVKYTFYIILA
-20 VFFALAQGL
+20 VIFAFAQEIT
-29 SAQNRQVDS
+29 AQNRQVDS
-38 LVRLGESL
+38 LVRHGEAL

-59 EEAAGLLGDNV
+59 EEAAALLEGNA
-70 ADSLIME
+70 ADSLLIE
-77 SVAEKLIL
+77 SVAEKLLL
-85 SENGLSMADFAYT
+85 SENGLNMADFVYSPT
-98 PAVVD
+98 VID
-103 RTRFSIDDFFLY
+103 RTRFSVEDFFLY
-115 YPLRDRSWRKVP
+115 YPLRDRAWRQVP
-127 DQLDSSSFHPFSKA
+127 DQLDSSTFHPFSKA
-141 LFAPSGSDRIIFS
+141 LYAPSGSDRIIYS

-159 GIRNLFMT
+159 GIRNLFVT
-167 EIQDTLWTYPSM
+167 ELQDTLWTYPSM

-185 SFSDEIYPMLS
+185 SLSDEIYPMLS
-196 SDGKSLYFS
+196 PDGKSLYFS

-219 SRWDDEMKDWSEPVN
+219 SRWDEEMKDWSEPVN

-241 PYDDFLYLS
+241 PYDDFLYVS
-250 DDEEGYVFFASNRD
+250 DDEEGHMFFASNRD
-264 CQGDSVWVY
+264 CSADSVWVY
-273 VLEYDSMPVRHSVED
+273 VLEFDNMPVRHSVED

-303 QVREEEP
+303 QVREEE
-310 EDAGVSESAGM
+310 SEEAPVAENAGM
-321 EKYRNKMAHVRQLRD
+321 DKYRNKMAQVRQLRD
-336 SVAFYTSSL
+336 SVSFYTTSL

-350 LFALSNDDSERMRLA
+350 LFALSNDDTERMRLA
-365 DIIRKRES
+365 ELIRSMEA

-381 LKKAISQL
+381 LKRAIAQL

-415 NEDAPRYDFVKRS
+415 NEDAPRYDFMKRS
-428 FGGPMDLH
+428 FGGPLDLR
-436 IMKPEKEFDYS
+436 MMRPEKEFDYS

-455 FAEDNTIPNGIIYQ
+455 FAEDNTIPGGIIYQ

-529 IVAYDDGD
+529 IVAYDDG
-537 EISVATAR
+537 EEVSVATAR
-545 NRETAKDDVRHMYE
+545 NREAAKGAEHHMYE

-564 VDGVLEDTV
+564 ADGVLDDAV
-573 TAGIRQQAA
+573 TAGIREKAA

-589 EAEDGTIIFMV
+589 ESEDGTIIFMV
-600 GPFTDKA
+600 GPFADKA
-607 QADDLAAAVMEMGI
+607 QADDLAAAVVEMGI

-629 ANDSAN
+629 ANDSSN
-635 Q
+635 K

>member
-141 LFAPSGSDRIIFS
+141 LFAPSGSERIIFS

-196 SDGKSLYFS
+196 PDGKSLYFS

-428 FGGPMDLH
+428 FGGPLDLH

-529 IVAYDDGD
+529 IVAYDDGE

>member
-1 MRQNGLMR
+1 MQG
-9 RVKYTFYIIIA
+9 VKYTFYIIIA
-20 VFFALAQGL
+20 VIFSFAQKI
-29 SAQNRQVDS
+29 SAQNPQVDS

-53 EACQAF
+53 DACRAF
-59 EEAAGLLGDNV
+59 EEAAGLLGDGA
-70 ADSLIME
+70 ADSLLVE
-77 SVAEKLIL
+77 TVAGKLL
-85 SENGLSMADFAYT
+85 LAENGLSMADFVYT
-98 PAVVD
+98 PNVVD
-103 RTRFSIDDFFLY
+103 RTKFSLDEFFLY
-115 YPLRDRSWRKVP
+115 YPLRDKAWRKVP
-127 DQLDSSSFHPFSKA
+127 DQLDSSAVHPFSKA
-141 LFAPSGSDRIIFS
+141 LYAPSGSDRIIYS
-154 AEDAA
+154 SVDAA

-167 EIQDTLWTYPSM
+167 ELQDTIWTYPAM

-205 SDGLYGVGGYDLYV
+205 SDGLYGVGGFDLYV
-219 SRWDDEMKDWSEPVN
+219 SRWDDEVKDWAEPVN

-241 PYDDFLYLS
+241 PYDDFLYVS

-264 CQGDSVWVY
+264 CQSDSVWVY
-273 VLEYDSMPVRHSVED
+273 VLEYDSMPVRHSVEE
-288 PAALKELSLL
+288 PAALKELSML

-303 QVREEEP
+303 QVREKEP
-310 EDAGVSESAGM
+310 AKDDVSENSGM
-321 EKYRNKMAHVRQLRD
+321 DKYRNKMAQVRQLRD
-336 SVAFYTSSL
+336 SVSFYTSSL

-365 DIIRKRES
+365 ELIRERES

-381 LKKAISQL
+381 LKRAIAQL

-415 NEDAPRYDFVKRS
+415 NEDALRYDFIKRS
-428 FGGPMDLH
+428 FGDPLHLH
-436 IMKPEKEFDYS
+436 IMKPEAEFDYS
-447 FMVLDEGR
+447 FMVLGEGR
-455 FAEDNTIPNGIIYQ
+455 FAEDNTIPDGIIYQ

-521 GRGFRSAF
+521 GRGFKSAF
-529 IVAYDDGD
+529 IVAYDDGE

-545 NRETAKDDVRHMYE
+545 NRETAKDDVRHIYE

-564 VDGVLEDTV
+564 ADGVLEDSV

-600 GPFTDKA
+600 GPFTDRT
-607 QADDLAAAVMEMGI
+607 QAEVLAAAVMEMGI

>member
-1 MRQNGLMR
+1 MQG
-9 RVKYTFYIIIA
+9 VKYTFYIIIA
-20 VFFALAQGL
+20 VIFAFAQEIT
-29 SAQNRQVDS
+29 AQNRQVDS
-38 LVRLGESL
+38 LVRHGEAL

-59 EEAAGLLGDNV
+59 EEAAALLEEGA
-70 ADSLIME
+70 ADSLILE

-85 SENGLSMADFAYT
+85 SENGLNMSDFAYS
-98 PAVVD
+98 PNVVD
-103 RTRFSIDDFFLY
+103 RTKFSLEDFFLY
-115 YPLRDRSWRKVP
+115 YPLRDMSWRKVP
-127 DQLDSSSFHPFSKA
+127 DQLDSSRFHPFSKA
-141 LFAPSGSDRIIFS
+141 LYAPSGSDRIIYS

-159 GIRNLFMT
+159 GIRNLFVT
-167 EIQDTLWTYPSM
+167 ELKDTVWTYPVM

-196 SDGKSLYFS
+196 PDRKSLYFS

-219 SRWDDEMKDWSEPVN
+219 SRWDDEVKDWSEPVN

-241 PYDDFLYLS
+241 PYDDFLYVS
-250 DDEEGYVFFASNRD
+250 DEEDGYVFFASNRECD
-264 CQGDSVWVY
+264 ADSVWVY
-273 VLEYDSMPVRHSVED
+273 VLGYDNMPVRHSVED

-303 QVREEEP
+303 QVREYDP
-310 EDAGVSESAGM
+310 EDVRASENAGM
-321 EKYRNKMAHVRQLRD
+321 DKYRNKMAQVRQLRD
-336 SVAFYTSSL
+336 SVSFYTTSL

-350 LFALSNDDSERMRLA
+350 LFALSNDDIERMRLA
-365 DIIRKRES
+365 EQIRSREA
-373 YVPELQDS
+373 YVPEFQDS
-381 LKKAISQL
+381 LKRAIAQL

-415 NEDAPRYDFVKRS
+415 NEEVSRYDFVKRS
-428 FGGPMDLH
+428 FGGPLNLNM
-436 IMKPEKEFDYS
+436 MKPEKEFDYS

-455 FAEDNTIPNGIIYQ
+455 FAEDNTIPDGIIYQ

-496 SGRYTYRVGLFNSY
+496 SGRYSYRVGLFNSY

-529 IVAYDDGD
+529 IVAYDDGE

-545 NRETAKDDVRHMYE
+545 NREGAKDDVYHMYE

-564 VDGVLEDTV
+564 ADGVLDDSV
-573 TAGIRQQAA
+573 TAGIRQHAA

-589 EAEDGTIIFMV
+589 ESEDGTIIFMV
-600 GPFTDKA
+600 GPFTDKVEA
-607 QADDLAAAVMEMGI
+607 EELAAVVMEMGI
-621 SDVSVHEV
+621 FDVSVHEV
-629 ANDSAN
+629 VNDSAN

>member
-1 MRQNGLMR
+1 MQ
-9 RVKYTFYIIIA
+9 RVKYTFYIILA
-20 VFFALAQGL
+20 VIFAFAQKIT
-29 SAQNRQVDS
+29 AQNRQVDS
-38 LVRLGESL
+38 LVRHGETL

-53 EACQAF
+53 EASQAF
-59 EEAAGLLGDNV
+59 EEAVALLEDSA
-70 ADSLIME
+70 ADSLLME
-77 SVAEKLIL
+77 SVAEMLIL
-85 SENGLSMADFAYT
+85 SENGQNMADFAYT
-98 PAVVD
+98 PNVVD
-103 RTRFSIDDFFLY
+103 RTKFSLEDFFLY
-115 YPLRDRSWRKVP
+115 YPLRDRAWRKLP
-127 DQLDSSSFHPFSKA
+127 DQLDSSTFHPFSKA
-141 LFAPSGSDRIIFS
+141 LYAPSGSDRIIYS

-159 GIRNLFMT
+159 GIRNLFVT
-167 EIQDTLWTYPSM
+167 ELKDTLWTYPSM

-196 SDGKSLYFS
+196 PDGKSLYFS

-219 SRWDDEMKDWSEPVN
+219 SRWDDEAKDWSEPVN

-241 PYDDFLYLS
+241 PYDDFLYVS
-250 DDEEGYVFFASNRD
+250 DEDDGYVFFASNRD
-264 CQGDSVWVY
+264 CEADSVWVY

-310 EDAGVSESAGM
+310 EDTGAGDNAGM
-321 EKYRNKMAHVRQLRD
+321 DKYRSKMAQVRQLRD
-336 SVAFYTSSL
+336 SVSFYTTSL
-345 EEDRS
+345 EDDRS
-350 LFALSNDDSERMRLA
+350 RFALSNDDTERMRLA
-365 DIIRKRES
+365 ELIRSREA

-381 LKKAISQL
+381 LKRAIAQL

-400 VVVDPDKIMA
+400 VIVDPDKIMA

-415 NEDAPRYDFVKRS
+415 DEGATRYDFVKRS
-428 FGGPMDLH
+428 FGGPLDLH
-436 IMKPEKEFDYS
+436 MMQPEKGFDYS

-455 FAEDNTIPNGIIYQ
+455 FAEDNTIPDGIIYQ

-521 GRGFRSAF
+521 GRGFKSAF
-529 IVAYDDGD
+529 IVAYDDG
-537 EISVATAR
+537 EEVSVATAR
-545 NRETAKDDVRHMYE
+545 NREGAKDDVRHLYE

-564 VDGVLEDTV
+564 ADGVLDDSV

-589 EAEDGTIIFMV
+589 ESEDGTIVFMV
-600 GPFTDKA
+600 GPFADRT
-607 QADDLAAAVMEMGI
+607 QAEDLAAVVMEMGI

-635 Q
+635 L